1 MKKAIICFTRVPQA
15 GKTKTRLMSFLS
27 GEECAALHIAF
38 LEDISEVLADY
49 DADVFVAY
57 TPEGDHS
64 ELQRIFPYAKEFFS
78 QKGGELGEKMH
89 NCLCHILDLGYD
101 RCVLVGADLPLLGKE
116 HFDSAFTAL
125 DTADVSIGPTLD
137 GGYYLV
143 GLKKPCAAMFTNQSY
158 SCDSVFDSAVKAAES
173 QGFTVKTALTCS
185 DVDTADDLRSLV
197 NSVEPDSHTAKLMGL
212 LGLSDGLADGEETK
226 FGGNLVEYFPFW
238 ELLNKGQ
245 KNRVKARCSKETLKK
260 GTILFGNSEEHRGV
274 MLLRSGAM
282 RMYMVSN
289 EGRELNT
296 FHFGP
301 GDICIFSATSVVPEI
316 DFEILVEVMVDVQAL
331 TLRRDDFCAI
341 IRENMALELF
351 IYKLLTERYTKIVK
365 FLGQVIFEKVDK
377 RLAKYLLEEAEK
389 GRGKN
394 VLATHDHIACEIGSA
409 REVVS
414 KTLKRMAKEAIIKL
428 SYNRIE
434 ILDAEALR
442 QIADE

>member
-1 MKKAIICFTRVPQA
+1 
-15 GKTKTRLMSFLS
+15 MSFLS

-64 ELQRIFPYAKEFFS
+64 ELQRIFPYAKEFFP

-89 NCLCHILDLGYD
+89 NCLGHILDMGYNK
-101 RCVLVGADLPLLGKE
+101 CVLVGADLPLLGKE
-116 HFDSAFTAL
+116 HFDSAFAAL

-260 GTILFGNSEEHRGV
+260 GTILFGNNEEHRGV

-282 RMYMVSN
+282 RMYVVSG
-289 EGRELNT
+289 EGRKINA

-301 GDICIFSATSVVPEI
+301 GDICFFSASRTLPET
-316 DFEILVEVMVDVQAL
+316 DFECFVEVTEDVQAL
-331 TLRRDDFCAI
+331 ALGASDFYALME
-341 IRENMALELF
+341 ENKAVELYT
-351 IYKLLTERYTKIVK
+351 YKLFAERYNSFVK
-365 FLGQVIFEKVDK
+365 FLCRVIFEKLDK
-377 RLAKYLLEEAEK
+377 RLARFLLEESER
-389 GRGKN
+389 GRGKT
-394 VLATHDHIACEIGSA
+394 VLATHDTIACEIGSA

-414 KTLKRMAKEAIIKL
+414 KTLKQMAKSGIISL

-434 ILDAEALR
+434 ITDAEALR
-442 QIADE
+442 SIAGSNSI